1 MMEKLTKN
9 DFDKVYPIM
18 EESFPPDERRTYQEQ
33 KALLSNSKYS
43 IYVLPDDETKEI
55 KAFLAVWQFDDFA
68 YIEHFAVNQAYRNG
82 GLGSQILHE
91 IKKELSCMIC
101 LEVELPDCEIAKR
114 RIEFYK
120 RNGFFLNE
128 YPYEQPAISKG
139 RNPLSL
145 LIMTSGSKITK
156 DRFDE
161 IKALLYKCVCQVL

>member
-1 MMEKLTKN
+1 MMKKLKKN
-9 DFDKVYPIM
+9 DFDKVYQIM

-43 IYVLPDDETKEI
+43 IYVLPDDGTKEI

-68 YIEHFAVNQAYRNG
+68 YIEHFAVNPAYRNG
-82 GLGSQILHE
+82 GLGSHILQE

-114 RIEFYK
+114 RIEFYR

-139 RNPLSL
+139 RKPLPL
-145 LIMTSGSKITK
+145 MIMTSGSKIKK

-161 IKALLYKCVCQVL
+161 IKALLYECVYQVL